1 MISDNS
7 LPFIFLILLTYSKY
21 NGDNIV
27 AIKFVNYDE
36 TDNAQKREMAI
47 SPILDHENVIKCY
60 GHYRTK
66 TFPRNINDGLHG
78 YPRYVGEKLVFVME
92 KADCDLE
99 QYLQDHY
106 DMSYEERKRL
116 IFEIVTG
123 LVYLYN
129 QHITLHDLKVYLN
142 KYNIELFSFRYSHI

>member
-1 MISDNS
+1 MMISRQYNDDDN
-7 LPFIFLILLTYSKY
+7 
-21 NGDNIV
+21 DNIIV

-36 TDNAQKREMAI
+36 TDNAQKREMEI

-60 GHYRTK
+60 GHYRTE
-66 TFPRNINDGLHG
+66 TFPRNINDDLHG
-78 YPRYVGEKLVFVME
+78 YPIHKGEQLVFVME
-92 KADCDLE
+92 KADYDLE
-99 QYLQDHY
+99 KYLRNHGN
-106 DMSYEERKRL
+106 MSYEERKGL

>member
-60 GHYRTK
+60 GYYRTK
-66 TFPRNINDGLHG
+66 TFPRGK
-78 YPRYVGEKLVFVME
+78 GEQLVFVME

-99 QYLQDHY
+99 KYLQDHY
-106 DMSYEERKRL
+106 DMSYEERKGL

>member
-1 MISDNS
+1 MMISRQYNDDN
-7 LPFIFLILLTYSKY
+7 
-21 NGDNIV
+21 NDNIIV

-36 TDNAQKREMAI
+36 TDNAQKREMEI

-66 TFPRNINDGLHG
+66 TFPRNINDDLHG
-78 YPRYVGEKLVFVME
+78 YPIHVGEQLVFVME
-92 KADCDLE
+92 KADYDLE

-106 DMSYEERKRL
+106 DMSYEERKGL